1 MKDVAG
7 CKACNMTGW
16 ILTKG
21 EDGQPI
27 AYPCK
32 CFYEIAKKTI
42 SCLIDSESP
51 LSRIMNKKKSMLK
64 EVQSTR
70 VAEDIVRAYE
80 RHKKKGAL

>member
-1 MKDVAG
+1 MEDVAG

-16 ILTKG
+16 ILTIG

-27 AYPCK
+27 AQPCK
-32 CFYEIAKKTI
+32 CLYEIAKKII
-42 SCLIDSESP
+42 SCSVNSGSP
-51 LSRIMNKKKSMLK
+51 LSRIMNKKKPMLK

-80 RHKKKGAL
+80 RHKNKGA